1 MKYKEHRVGVFVDVQ
16 NIYYSA
22 KNLYGRYPDYEKILK
37 KIVEKRKLICAFAY
51 CVRAYLPKQD
61 DFFLALEN
69 VGFEVKTKDLQIF
82 PGGMK
87 KGNWDVGIAVDIL
100 RFSKRVDAI
109 ILVSGDGDFADLLNY
124 LKHEGVKTEVAAFG
138 KTCSTKLREVAD
150 EFLDLDEKPEQY
162 LIKKLSIRRKHIKEK

>member
-22 KNLYGRYPDYEKILK
+22 KNLHGGHPDYGKILK
-37 KIVEKRKLICAFAY
+37 KVVGERQLICAFAY
-51 CVRAYLPKQD
+51 CVRAYLPKQE
-61 DFFLALEN
+61 DFFMALEN

-109 ILVSGDGDFADLLNY
+109 ILVSGDGDFADLLDY
-124 LKHEGVKTEVAAFG
+124 LKHEGVKTEVAAFD
-138 KTCSTKLREVAD
+138 KTCSAKLKETAD
-150 EFLDLDEKPEQY
+150 EFLDLDENAKQY
-162 LIKKLSIRRKHIKEK
+162 LIKKLPNQRRYVKK

>member
-1 MKYKEHRVGVFVDVQ
+1 M
-16 NIYYSA
+16 
-22 KNLYGRYPDYEKILK
+22 
-37 KIVEKRKLICAFAY
+37 
-51 CVRAYLPKQD
+51 
-61 DFFLALEN
+61 EN

-138 KTCSTKLREVAD
+138 KTCSAKLREVAD

-162 LIKKLSIRRKHIKEK
+162 LIKKLPIRRKHIKEK